1 MYIYLYIH
9 FTIDR
14 RKQSKKR
21 KERRDQMRKPREAKQ
36 TKQKLIISKIKEKKE
51 HGRLTYS
58 KMNDLI

>member
-21 KERRDQMRKPREAKQ
+21 KERRDQKREPREAKQ
-36 TKQKLIISKIKEKKE
+36 TKNNNQLNQSKERT
-51 HGRLTYS
+51 HTDVLTYS